1 MAAAEGNFDF
11 QEIASF
17 LPVPLF
23 FFSANQQKENFP
35 PDEKRDENRMNM
47 EKRNGSIAFP
57 PHPPPDHAIT
67 PLIQPAQP
75 AAKSILLL
83 ASI

>member
-23 FFSANQQKENFP
+23 FFSANQQKVNFP
-35 PDEKRDENRMNM
+35 SMKREMRKKKKREKKKMNE
-47 EKRNGSIAFP
+47 EKETSPVPYPSQSR
-57 PHPPPDHAIT
+57 HHR
-67 PLIQPAQP
+67 
-75 AAKSILLL
+75 
-83 ASI
+83 

>member
-23 FFSANQQKENFP
+23 FFSANQEKA
-35 PDEKRDENRMNM
+35 PDEKKKKRK
-47 EKRNGSIAFP
+47 EKKKREMR
-57 PHPPPDHAIT
+57 T
-67 PLIQPAQP
+67 E
-75 AAKSILLL
+75 
-83 ASI
+83 

>member
-23 FFSANQQKENFP
+23 FFSANRQKENFLP
-35 PDEKRDENRMNM
+35 PSMKRDENRINK
-47 EKRNGSIAFP
+47 EKETGPFIPSPLLPIT
-57 PHPPPDHAIT
+57 PDHR
-67 PLIQPAQP
+67 
-75 AAKSILLL
+75 
-83 ASI
+83 

>member
-23 FFSANQQKENFP
+23 FFSANQQKVNFP
-35 PDEKRDENRMNM
+35 SMKREMRKKKEKRK
-47 EKRNGSIAFP
+47 EKNV
-57 PHPPPDHAIT
+57 
-67 PLIQPAQP
+67 
-75 AAKSILLL
+75 
-83 ASI
+83 

>member
-23 FFSANQQKENFP
+23 YFSANQQTEYFPSMNRETITKQKKKEKEKNHRSATFP
-35 PDEKRDENRMNM
+35 SN
-47 EKRNGSIAFP
+47 
-57 PHPPPDHAIT
+57 HAIT
-67 PLIQPAQP
+67 ADSASTARRKAHF
-75 AAKSILLL
+75 AAR
-83 ASI
+83 

>member
-23 FFSANQQKENFP
+23 FFSANQQKVNSCP
-35 PDEKRDENRMNM
+35 PPPCPLATDEKRDEKKGKN
-47 EKRNGSIAFP
+47 E
-57 PHPPPDHAIT
+57 
-67 PLIQPAQP
+67 
-75 AAKSILLL
+75 
-83 ASI
+83 